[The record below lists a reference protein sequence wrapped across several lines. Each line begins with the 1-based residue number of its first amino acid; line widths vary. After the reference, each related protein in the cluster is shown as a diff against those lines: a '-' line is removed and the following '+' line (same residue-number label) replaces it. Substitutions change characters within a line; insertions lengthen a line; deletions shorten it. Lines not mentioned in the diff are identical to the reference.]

1 MTFDIFAHIA
11 KHKPH
16 LITQDGDCLVWNG
29 TMQHANP
36 RMTINKKHYWI
47 RREMFEKA
55 NGKMPQKRLAI
66 ILTCGNPR
74 CINPDHMQIENMS
87 VYLHNKSKKTYVSR
101 QKHKGTNTTLDYL
114 LKNKADKIQRD
125 GDCMIWQ
132 SNSKRSPR
140 ITLNHKLILIR
151 PKIYAEIYG
160 DFDSKK
166 YHVATSC
173 GEKMCIN
180 PKHLTLIPRN
190 QVLLDYCAS
199 GKNKSVSNMLTRI
212 LKNHTRK
219 LSFNDVAEI
228 RNSEEISTELAHKFN
243 VHVRTIQKIRS
254 YSRFKVVPSA
264 FGILKVA

>member
-29 TMQHANP
+29 MVQHSNP
-36 RMTINKKHYWI
+36 RITINKKHYWP
-47 RREMFEKA
+47 RRAMFEKA
-55 NGKMPQKRLAI
+55 NGVMSQKRLAI

-74 CINPDHMQIENMS
+74 CINPDHMKIENMS

-101 QKHKGTNTTLDYL
+101 KKHKGNNTTLDYL

-125 GDCMIWQ
+125 GDCMLWQ

-151 PKIYAEIYG
+151 PKIYTEKHG

-166 YHVATSC
+166 YHVATNC
-173 GEKMCIN
+173 GNVMCIN

-190 QVLLDYCAS
+190 QALLDYCAS
-199 GKNKSVSNMLTRI
+199 GKDKSVSHTLNRI
-212 LKNHTRK
+212 LKNRSRK
-219 LSFNDVAEI
+219 LSFNDVADI
-228 RNSEEISTELAHKFN
+228 RNSEETSTELAHKFN
-243 VHVRTIQKIRS
+243 VNVRTIYKIRS

-264 FGILKVA
+264 FGLLRVA